1 MFENKILEVKKSEPA
16 KRLPKLLKRYAKE
29 LERKKRSIEE
39 DEPNTKF
46 YEDSERLKKIKNF
59 APEDT
64 YEVWVQESH
73 INQNFGRFLESSNTK
88 KPKNN
93 EELFEES
100 ASEAEDTDEAE
111 VNEDETDEDEE
122 NFLKME
128 RFTSDQAHFLIRK
141 EGLEIL
147 PHIDSDHGHDNTAS
161 SKHLSNSIS
170 YSKKHTMVV
179 SKLLH
184 LNILRK
190 NWKIAYKCFSLLI
203 RIHHVDIR
211 SIWPLGIEIL
221 TRLAEEEFLNKQPEG
236 SYDEYKLRTNFND
249 QELSSQLQL
258 FKDEQFIQW
267 MQTFYPVN
275 VKFKPNKKW
284 SQLPYRIASRDTPAV
299 YIVTLIWILIMKQNF
314 EKVNEKLSELL
325 LQAPYIND
333 GTFYFLQGFSYQLEA
348 SSLSKNDNIDIQQV
362 EKLMLDAK
370 KFYKE
375 AKKRNAEFPEELIN
389 KDLNLIEKRIAQ
401 GVEIERDVESSGAE
415 LEANE
420 VQSSPIEQRHD
431 FLSSPTSRR
440 VRNPDSE
447 DEEMTSFV
455 SRDYDEFDQN
465 ILGDDSDD

>member
-1 MFENKILEVKKSEPA
+1 MMFENKILEAKKSEPE

-29 LERKKRSIEE
+29 LERNKRALEQE
-39 DEPNTKF
+39 DPDTKF
-46 YEDSERLKKIKNF
+46 YDDSEKLKKIKNF

-64 YEVWVQESH
+64 YEVWVQEPH
-73 INQNFGRFLESSNTK
+73 INQNFSRFLEASTK
-88 KPKNN
+88 KPKSNDQ
-93 EELFEES
+93 LFEENT
-100 ASEAEDTDEAE
+100 ASEAE
-111 VNEDETDEDEE
+111 ETDGEDNKEE
-122 NFLKME
+122 SDEDDEKLLKME

-147 PHIDSDHGHDNTAS
+147 PHIDSDHGHDSVS
-161 SKHLSNSIS
+161 STKHLSNSIS

-203 RIHHVDIR
+203 RINHVDIR

-249 QELSSQLQL
+249 QELSSQLQI

-275 VKFKPNKKW
+275 VKFKPNKYW
-284 SQLPYRIASRDTPAV
+284 NQLPYRIASRDTPAV
-299 YIVTLIWILIMKQNF
+299 YIVTFMWILIMKQNF

-348 SSLSKNDNIDIQQV
+348 SMLSKQNNTDIQQV

-370 KFYKE
+370 NYYHE
-375 AKKRNAEFPEELIN
+375 AKQRNAEFPEELVN
-389 KDLNLIEKRIAQ
+389 KDMNLIEKKIAQ
-401 GVEIERDVESSGAE
+401 GVDIERDVENSGTDPEDAD
-415 LEANE
+415 
-420 VQSSPIEQRHD
+420 VSSSPVIGKNIM
-431 FLSSPTSRR
+431 SPTISR

-455 SRDYDEFDQN
+455 NHNYDELDQN
-465 ILGDDSDD
+465 LLGDDSDD